1 MSNISEELTS
11 LFFYIIL
18 NPWLITYIR
27 QLTKDNLHKK
37 KAKDT
42 KEQNHKVHKNY
53 SGTED
58 RKLHQAFTK
67 DKKYKRHPLQMSSL
81 STKEATTKD
90 NVYKSTKDK
99 IFKIQKIKH
108 KPNTDEELLH
118 FV

>member
-18 NPWLITYIR
+18 NLWLITYIR
-27 QLTKDNLHKK
+27 QLTKDNLQKK

-42 KEQNHKVHKNY
+42 KEQHQKVHKNY

-81 STKEATTKD
+81 RTKEATTKV
-90 NVYKSTKDK
+90 NIYESTKDK
-99 IFKIQKIKH
+99 LLKVQKTNFQ
-108 KPNTDEELLH
+108 NTKDKAQTKYR
-118 FV
+118 

>member
-18 NPWLITYIR
+18 NLWLITYIR
-27 QLTKDNLHKK
+27 QLTKDNLQKK
-37 KAKDT
+37 KAKGT
-42 KEQNHKVHKNY
+42 KEQHQKVRKNY

-81 STKEATTKD
+81 RTKEATTKD
-90 NVYKSTKDK
+90 NIYESTKDK
-99 IFKIQKIKH
+99 LLKVQKTNFQITKD
-108 KPNTDEELLH
+108 KAQTKYR
-118 FV
+118 

>member
-18 NPWLITYIR
+18 NLWLITYIR
-27 QLTKDNLHKK
+27 QLTKDNLQKK
-37 KAKDT
+37 KAEDT
-42 KEQNHKVHKNY
+42 KEQHQKVHKNY

-67 DKKYKRHPLQMSSL
+67 DKKYKRQ
-81 STKEATTKD
+81 
-90 NVYKSTKDK
+90 

>member
-18 NPWLITYIR
+18 NLWLITYIR
-27 QLTKDNLHKK
+27 QLTKDNLQKK
-37 KAKDT
+37 KAEDT
-42 KEQNHKVHKNY
+42 KEQHQKVHKNY

-90 NVYKSTKDK
+90 NIYKSTTDKLFKVQKTNFQNTKDK
-99 IFKIQKIKH
+99 AQT
-108 KPNTDEELLH
+108 NYR
-118 FV
+118 